1 LPDHLKSLVMACIES
16 GHFFRN
22 QWYFG
27 GEAKLRAEGTKLKVQ
42 TIPASE
48 WRAVEDAASKFWDEV
63 AETGETAAK
72 VVQIFKDYDAVR
84 QKAGGLYTC
93 G

>member
-1 LPDHLKSLVMACIES
+1 MSCIES

-27 GEAKLRAEGTKLKVQ
+27 GEAKLRAEGTKLKVRP
-42 TIPASE
+42 IPAE
-48 WRAVEDAASKFWDEV
+48 QWREVDAAATKFWDEI
-63 AETGETAAK
+63 AETGEVAQR
-72 VVQIFKDYDAVR
+72 VVKIFKDYDKVR
-84 QKAGGLYTC
+84 QKAGGIYTC